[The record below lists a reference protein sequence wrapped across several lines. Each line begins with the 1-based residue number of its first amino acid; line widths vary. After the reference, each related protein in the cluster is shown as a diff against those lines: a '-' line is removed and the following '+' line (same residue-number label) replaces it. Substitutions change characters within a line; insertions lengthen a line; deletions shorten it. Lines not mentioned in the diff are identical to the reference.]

1 MDSKNDFF
9 YNRKFKNFVKLICL
23 IYLIVFVCLG
33 FIYDKKQKKDHSL
46 WLYSF
51 GAISIYFSV
60 VIIFGEYECETWYS
74 TMMFLLSGLFF
85 YIALIIKRKMFLFL
99 GLFGNIAS
107 FIVIEFERLSALK
120 APEML
125 TIFIM
130 TVIGVLVLLL
140 GLKLKK
146 YLTKLEKFATK
157 HLPNFIKNLLPKTE
171 D

>member
-1 MDSKNDFF
+1 
-9 YNRKFKNFVKLICL
+9 
-23 IYLIVFVCLG
+23 
-33 FIYDKKQKKDHSL
+33 
-46 WLYSF
+46 
-51 GAISIYFSV
+51 
-60 VIIFGEYECETWYS
+60 
-74 TMMFLLSGLFF
+74 
-85 YIALIIKRKMFLFL
+85 MFLFL
-99 GLFGNIAS
+99 DLFGSIAS

-157 HLPNFIKNLLPKTE
+157 HLPNFIQNLLPKTE

>member
-1 MDSKNDFF
+1 M
-9 YNRKFKNFVKLICL
+9 
-23 IYLIVFVCLG
+23 
-33 FIYDKKQKKDHSL
+33 
-46 WLYSF
+46 
-51 GAISIYFSV
+51 
-60 VIIFGEYECETWYS
+60 IIFGEYECETWYS

-99 GLFGNIAS
+99 GLFGSIAS

-125 TIFIM
+125 AIFIM

-171 D
+171 DNFD

>member
-1 MDSKNDFF
+1 
-9 YNRKFKNFVKLICL
+9 
-23 IYLIVFVCLG
+23 
-33 FIYDKKQKKDHSL
+33 
-46 WLYSF
+46 
-51 GAISIYFSV
+51 
-60 VIIFGEYECETWYS
+60 
-74 TMMFLLSGLFF
+74 
-85 YIALIIKRKMFLFL
+85 MFLFL
-99 GLFGNIAS
+99 GLFGSIAS
-107 FIVIEFERLSALK
+107 FIVIECLSALK